1 MAAAACYTGVFETI
15 LLKKAVRCFF
25 PASSPVGF
33 VLAPFAFLF
42 SMSLLHRFK
51 AAGYTMSARPEIIYR
66 HTKKYQSES
75 RPCELRLIAQ

>member
-1 MAAAACYTGVFETI
+1 
-15 LLKKAVRCFF
+15 
-25 PASSPVGF
+25 